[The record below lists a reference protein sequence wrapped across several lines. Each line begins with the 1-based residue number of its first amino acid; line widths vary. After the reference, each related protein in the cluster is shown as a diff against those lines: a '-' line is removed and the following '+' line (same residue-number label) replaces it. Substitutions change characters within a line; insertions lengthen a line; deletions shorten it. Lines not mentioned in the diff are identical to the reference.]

1 MSHSATPSDT
11 STVAP
16 FFSSAPRIDLGF
28 KSVTF
33 ISQLSLVGN
42 ENGGH
47 FKSIERVLVT
57 CDSNVLD
64 DKRRSGAAAVVVVR
78 ECRALRWQD
87 SGIGCALQCVADF
100 DLIASGANHEISTVA
115 ICVSAADYAVFFRS
129 ARAGVNDVGNSIDS
143 N

>member
-64 DKRRSGAAAVVVVR
+64 DNRRSGAAAVVVVR

-87 SGIGCALQCVADF
+87 GCISSALQCVADF
-100 DLIASGANHEISTVA
+100 DLIASSAKHKVGTVA
-115 ICVSAADYAVFFRS
+115 IGIGAADYAVFFRS
-129 ARAGVNDVGNSIDS
+129 ARAGVNDVGNSIDG

>member
-33 ISQLSLVGN
+33 ISQLSLVSN

-47 FKSIERVLVT
+47 FKCVESVLVA
-57 CDSNVLD
+57 CNSHIFDNE
-64 DKRRSGAAAVVVVR
+64 RRCGAAAVVVVR
-78 ECRALRWQD
+78 ECCALRWQD
-87 SGIGCALQCVADF
+87 SGIGCALQRVADF
-100 DLIASGANHEISTVA
+100 DLIASGAKLEISTVA
-115 ICVSAADYAVFFRS
+115 VCVGAVDNAVFFRS
-129 ARAGVNDVGNSIDS
+129 ARAGVNDVGNSIDG